1 MGEVD
6 SLIDSKMEP
15 IRIISS
21 PSIVD
26 RDCVATYNQNPS
38 SLGRKD
44 FFGVGESN
52 NKLFTKK
59 KNNCKLKSW

>member
-44 FFGVGESN
+44 FFGVGESAGDFEV
-52 NKLFTKK
+52 L
-59 KNNCKLKSW
+59 